1 MGDIKQQN
9 KEEGQQSLFQERS
22 LMNEVYPPYDIRNL
36 RNFVMSI
43 DTIIWFVILLIILQ
57 SLT

>member
-22 LMNEVYPPYDIRNL
+22 LMNEVYPPYGLFIKSHLQIVNL
-36 RNFVMSI
+36 
-43 DTIIWFVILLIILQ
+43 
-57 SLT
+57 